1 MAQIKK
7 KLIILLLLLCC
18 CSKSDSDVKIYRTA
32 IMDVRVYADPKSRRS
47 PGQEIGKIPFKEK
60 VEIIDNNEI
69 KIDDYSFIKI
79 KYNDVVGYV
88 YSARLSERSDM
99 PFVDNVKY
107 HYTLNEFEYDRERVI
122 YLAKESMLKYDE
134 SEESLTNKYYIDD
147 PQIYSFYGKDCN
159 GIVKKYI
166 MVIMLSKLHKDLNHQ
181 TIFTIDDK
189 NKYSWVES
197 GEINLIN
204 KDSTEELKYYINERL
219 KTGNVDYCP

>member
-1 MAQIKK
+1 MLHIKRL
-7 KLIILLLLLCC
+7 LIILLFLICC

-79 KYNDVVGYV
+79 KYKDIIGYV
-88 YSARLSERSDM
+88 YSMDLSERNDI
-99 PFVDNVKY
+99 PFVDKVKY
-107 HYTLNEFEYDRERVI
+107 DYILNEFEYDRKKVI
-122 YLAKESMLKYDE
+122 DFAKKYMIRTGHY
-134 SEESLTNKYYIDD
+134 EESLSNRYYIDD
-147 PQIYSFYGKDCN
+147 PQVYTFYGKDCN
-159 GIVKKYI
+159 GKVKKYI
-166 MVIMLSKLHKDLNHQ
+166 MVIMLSKLHKELNHQ
-181 TIFTIDDK
+181 TIFIIDDK

-204 KDSTEELKYYINERL
+204 KNSTEELKYYINERL